1 MMRRDPARFASSA
14 AFAFALAA
22 TAAVGALALPATA
35 HAQSTNDTQ
44 RKLDQAQREL
54 QAVAAERRRIEGQR
68 GAASR
73 ELRSLDEKLGDSSRA
88 LHDTEAKLAQQRAE
102 LADLQRKRDDMQA
115 GLAKQRAQL
124 ESLLRSAYTIGNAAP
139 LKLLLAQDTAAAA
152 ARMLTWHRYLQ
163 ADRSARIRKLSADL
177 AELQQVEQR
186 IEAEQAALAATQARQ
201 RTQLAQ
207 LKDDRQDHAQAVA
220 KLDARY
226 QDKRSREKALGS
238 DVAGLKKLLAQLRA
252 AAARAEAERKAAA
265 ERAAREARE
274 AKAAGKPAPPRA
286 APTVVPAGPALRV
299 GGLNWPLSGNLLA
312 GYGGKLP
319 DGGRSSGLLIGAP
332 AGTPVKAVADGTVVF
347 ADWMNGYGLILII
360 DHGNGYMSLYAHNEA
375 LLRDAGERVKRGDA
389 VASTGNSGSAGP
401 VGLYFELRR
410 NGDPV
415 DPGVWLKR

>member
-1 MMRRDPARFASSA
+1 MRA
-14 AFAFALAA
+14 A
-22 TAAVGALALPATA
+22 ALALLVLLALPLPQAA
-35 HAQSTNDTQ
+35 RAQDARDAQ

-54 QAVAAERRRIEGQR
+54 KAVAAERRKIEGQR

-88 LHDTEAKLAQQRAE
+88 LHDTESKLARQRAELAELQRKRDAMQAGLAQQRAQ
-102 LADLQRKRDDMQA
+102 LAA
-115 GLAKQRAQL
+115 
-124 ESLLRSAYTIGNAAP
+124 LLRSAYTIGNAAP

-163 ADRSARIRKLSADL
+163 ADRSARIAKLTADL

-186 IEAEQAALAATQARQ
+186 IVAEQAALDATRGRQ
-201 RTQLAQ
+201 RTQVAQ
-207 LKDDRQDHAQAVA
+207 LKDDRQEHAQAVA

-238 DVAGLKKLLAQLRA
+238 DVAGLKKLLAQLRV
-252 AAARAEAERKAAA
+252 AAARAEAERRAAS

-274 AKAAGKPAPPRA
+274 AKAAGRPAPPRA
-286 APTVVPAGPALRV
+286 APTVVPSGPALRV

-319 DGGRSSGLLIGAP
+319 DGSRSSGLLIAAA

-375 LLRDAGERVKRGDA
+375 LLRDAGDRVKRGDA
-389 VASTGNSGSAGP
+389 VASAGNSGSSGP

>member
-1 MMRRDPARFASSA
+1 MR
-14 AFAFALAA
+14 L
-22 TAAVGALALPATA
+22 ALALALALAVLPALPRVA
-35 HAQSTNDTQ
+35 HAQNTGETQ

-54 QAVAAERRRIEGQR
+54 KAVAAERRRIEGQR

-88 LHDTEAKLAQQRAE
+88 LHDTESKLARQRAE
-102 LADLQRKRDDMQA
+102 LAELQRRRDAMQA
-115 GLAKQRAQL
+115 SLAGQRKELAA
-124 ESLLRSAYTIGNAAP
+124 LLRSAYTIGNAAP

-163 ADRSARIRKLSADL
+163 ADRSARIARLTADL
-177 AELQQVEQR
+177 AELQQVEAR
-186 IEAEQAALAATQARQ
+186 IAAEQAALDSTRGRQ
-201 RTQLAQ
+201 RTQVAQ
-207 LKDDRQDHAQAVA
+207 LQGDRKEHAQAVE

-226 QDKRSREKALGS
+226 QDKRSREQALGS
-238 DVAGLKKLLAQLRA
+238 DVAGLKKLMQQLRA
-252 AAARAEAERKAAA
+252 AAARAEAARHAEA
-265 ERAAREARE
+265 ERAARAARE

-286 APTVVPAGPALRV
+286 APPVVPAGPALRV

>member
-1 MMRRDPARFASSA
+1 MRR
-14 AFAFALAA
+14 
-22 TAAVGALALPATA
+22 AVALALALAVLPALPGIA
-35 HAQSTNDTQ
+35 HAQNTGETQ

-54 QAVAAERRRIEGQR
+54 KAVAAERRRIEGQR

-88 LHDTEAKLAQQRAE
+88 LHDTESKLARQRAE
-102 LADLQRKRDDMQA
+102 LAELQRKRDDMQA
-115 GLAKQRAQL
+115 SLAGQRKELGA
-124 ESLLRSAYTIGNAAP
+124 LLRSAYTIGNAAP
-139 LKLLLAQDTAAAA
+139 LKLMLAQDTAAAA

-163 ADRSARIRKLSADL
+163 ADRSARIAKLTADL
-177 AELQQVEQR
+177 AELQQVEAR
-186 IEAEQAALAATQARQ
+186 IAAEQAALDSTRGRQ
-201 RTQLAQ
+201 RTQVAQ
-207 LKDDRQDHAQAVA
+207 LQGDRKARAQAVE

-226 QDKRSREKALGS
+226 QDKRSREQALGS
-238 DVAGLKKLLAQLRA
+238 DVAGLKKLLQQLRA
-252 AAARAEAERKAAA
+252 AAARAEAARRAEA
-265 ERAAREARE
+265 ERVAREARE
-274 AKAAGKPAPPRA
+274 AKAAGKPAPPRV
-286 APTVVPAGPALRV
+286 APPVVPAGPALRV

-319 DGGRSSGLLIGAP
+319 DGGRSSGLLIAAP